1 MPSTG
6 TISPTPGTEPSSAR
20 AESPAWFGLNG
31 VSFAY
36 DGRPAVRDVSF
47 EFSGQFLTLLGPS
60 GCGKTTLLKLI
71 GGSLTPSAGRVVV
84 GGVDVTALPP
94 EKREIGMVFQNYAL
108 FPYLSARRNVSF
120 GLEVRGLPHSTCLD
134 RANDMLRR
142 VGLTA
147 AEADR
152 KPGRLPG
159 GQQQRVA
166 LARALVFGPRLLL
179 LDEPLANLDRHLRDT
194 LRAELRRLQRE
205 TGVTTVMVTHDAE
218 EALAASDQ
226 VGVMADGRLLQFGTP
241 DDVYRRPN
249 SVSVARSLGEVNLV
263 SGEDIGAGPGGTYL
277 VRPEWCQLGDA
288 ARGPRVWHARVEAVE
303 FLGPDVVVDAR
314 CIGGPRLRVRTR
326 TAPGLR
332 PGELTRVSI
341 PADAAWAIPDAC
353 DGPPT

>member
-71 GGSLTPSAGRVVV
+71 GGYLTPSAGRVVV

-94 EKREIGMVFQNYAL
+94 EQREVGMVFQSYAR
-108 FPYLSARRNVSF
+108 FPHLSARRNVSF
-120 GLEVRGLPHSTCLD
+120 RLEVRGFPRGTCLD
-134 RANDMLRR
+134 RADDMLRR
-142 VGLTA
+142 VGLAA

-152 KPGRLPG
+152 KPGHLSG

-179 LDEPLANLDRHLRDT
+179 LDEPLANLDRHLRDA
-194 LRAELRRLQRE
+194 LRAELRRMQRE

-226 VGVMADGRLLQFGTP
+226 VGVMSEGRLLQLGAP
-241 DDVYRRPN
+241 DDLYRRPN
-249 SVSVARSLGEVNLV
+249 SLSVARALGEVNLV
-263 SGEDIGAGPGGTYL
+263 SGNDIGAGPGGKYL
-277 VRPEWCQLGDA
+277 VRPEWCVLGDA
-288 ARGPRVWHARVEAVE
+288 AHGPRVWDARVEAVE
-303 FLGPDVVVDAR
+303 FLGPDVIADVR
-314 CIGGPRLRVRTR
+314 CLGGPRLRVRTR
-326 TAPGLR
+326 TGAELQTGA
-332 PGELTRVSI
+332 LTRVSI
-341 PADAAWAIPDAC
+341 PADAAWPIRDA
-353 DGPPT
+353 GPGATP